1 MADRIEEVEETTV
14 SEGVPVQT
22 TRRVTTAT
30 NDTVSERPVAAVDR
44 TGTAT
49 AERVIYYI
57 TGVLLTLLAFRF
69 VLSLLG
75 ANRGNVFADFIY
87 GLSYPFVAPFF
98 GLFGYTVQ
106 YGQSRF
112 EIETL
117 VAMAVYALLAYG
129 IVKMVR
135 IARKAD

>member
-1 MADRIEEVEETTV
+1 MAERIQEVEETTV
-14 SEGVPVQT
+14 SNAAPVQT

-30 NDTVSERPVAAVDR
+30 APAEDRPVAVA
-44 TGTAT
+44 TIGTST

-57 TGVLLTLLAFRF
+57 MGLLLALLAFRF

-75 ANRGNVFADFIY
+75 ANRANAFANIIY
-87 GLSYPFVAPFF
+87 GITYPFVAPFF
-98 GLFGYTVQ
+98 GLFGYQVQ
-106 YGQSRF
+106 YGVARF

-117 VAMAVYALLAYG
+117 VAMAVYALLAYA
-129 IVKMVR
+129 IAKLIR